1 MKLTVPWPKPVPC
14 HRIHMEDVYSA
25 SGLES
30 DPMDMDSGLGKS
42 IDVNEQGRG
51 GGNWDTNVPE
61 ETDWSSASTEKLED
75 HKEYDDDEES
85 EDGIENEK
93 ERRYTHILVSDR

>member
-1 MKLTVPWPKPVPC
+1 MEDVD
-14 HRIHMEDVYSA
+14 MEDVYS

-30 DPMDMDSGLGKS
+30 DSMGMDSGLGKS

-51 GGNWDTNVPE
+51 SRIWDINVPE
-61 ETDWSSASTEKLED
+61 ELEMDWSSPSTEKQED
-75 HKEYDDDEES
+75 CKEHDDDEES

-93 ERRYTHILVSDR
+93 ERRYTHILVSDS